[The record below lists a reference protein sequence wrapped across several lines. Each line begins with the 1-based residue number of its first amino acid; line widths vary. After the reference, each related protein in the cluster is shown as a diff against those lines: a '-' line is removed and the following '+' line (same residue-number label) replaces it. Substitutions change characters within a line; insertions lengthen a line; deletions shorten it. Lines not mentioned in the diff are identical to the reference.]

1 MSIFIPLQ
9 EVEQSEEQLRSEVNA
24 LPETKKKAFY
34 KAQTLELKDPDTYA
48 TLNYFLVGGFH
59 HFYLGNLRTFAI
71 ELGLLVMSILVLIFA
86 NDVTYY
92 DLPLGLIFIIALSL
106 YELPQ
111 LFFSQKI
118 ARLRNLAISQA
129 ILSRVNSSEQH
140 LLS

>member
-1 MSIFIPLQ
+1 MSIFIPVQ
-9 EVEQSEEQLRSEVNA
+9 EVELNEEALRAQVNA
-24 LPETKKKAFY
+24 LPEAKKKAFY

-59 HFYLGNLRTFAI
+59 HFYIGNMRTFAI
-71 ELGLLVMSILVLIFA
+71 EFGLLVMSILVLIFA
-86 NDVTYY
+86 NDIAFY

-118 ARLRNLAISQA
+118 ARLRNLKISQH
-129 ILSRVNSSEQH
+129 ILQRISDE
-140 LLS
+140 L